1 MFYYFV
7 IRFYDIGLT
16 HKQLHVWLLIQYK
29 YFFTGYMLEVDPDKR
44 PDIFQ
49 VSYLAFK
56 ITGRE
61 NTLPNMN
68 VCMSII
74 YNIVLVHRQ

>member
-1 MFYYFV
+1 V
-7 IRFYDIGLT
+7 V
-16 HKQLHVWLLIQYK
+16 QVV
-29 YFFTGYMLEVDPDKR
+29 FFCLESPQQEVDPDKR

-74 YNIVLVHRQ
+74 YNVVLVHRQ

>member
-1 MFYYFV
+1 
-7 IRFYDIGLT
+7 
-16 HKQLHVWLLIQYK
+16 
-29 YFFTGYMLEVDPDKR
+29 MLEVDPDKR

>member
-1 MFYYFV
+1 
-7 IRFYDIGLT
+7 
-16 HKQLHVWLLIQYK
+16 
-29 YFFTGYMLEVDPDKR
+29 MLEVDPDKR

-61 NTLPNMN
+61 SPLPNMN

-74 YNIVLVHRQ
+74 